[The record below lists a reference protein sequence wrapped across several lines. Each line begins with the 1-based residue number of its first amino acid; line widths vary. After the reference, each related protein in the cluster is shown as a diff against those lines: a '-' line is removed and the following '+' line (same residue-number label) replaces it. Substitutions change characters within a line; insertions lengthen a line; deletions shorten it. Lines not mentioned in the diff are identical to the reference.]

1 MKYELGF
8 WLAVAL
14 VAIAAIALLKVLA
27 ATPAGETVPGLRDLA
42 AFI

>member
-1 MKYELGF
+1 MPRELGF

-14 VAIAAIALLKVLA
+14 VAVVGVAGFKLIAARLGNLVPALA
-27 ATPAGETVPGLRDLA
+27 DLA